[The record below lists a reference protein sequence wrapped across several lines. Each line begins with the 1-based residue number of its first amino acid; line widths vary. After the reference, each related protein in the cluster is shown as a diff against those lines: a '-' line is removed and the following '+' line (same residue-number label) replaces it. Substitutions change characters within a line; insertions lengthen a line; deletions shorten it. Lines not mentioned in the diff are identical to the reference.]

1 MISKLNNKMY
11 LFSSCKIQSSN
22 FYTHIFFIVILLSTS
37 LHAQDYYV
45 SHELGSD
52 GNNGLETSPFQTINR
67 AISEVEA
74 GGTVYVM
81 EGTYRNQNYGTVDP
95 STNTNM
101 SNPHVVTINKSGL
114 ENNYITLK
122 NYPGHSP
129 VIEFDGKGGI
139 QIANDMNY
147 IIVEGF
153 EVIGPSQAI
162 NYDMAMDNRA
172 YKVAVAEDGDSS
184 TNYNH
189 SYFSGKGI
197 WGGYGAHHH
206 IIIRNNIV
214 HDTPGSGIRFND
226 SDHITIENNTVY
238 NTTWWTS
245 SASSAV
251 VFAETIA
258 SSEADNG
265 TNIKMIIR
273 GNLVYN
279 NWNRIPFYVTQLPD
293 NSGNEN
299 PNYGT
304 ADYNSIV
311 DGQGLYVTR
320 SDPSYNGTFLFE
332 NNICVNNGK
341 NGINFDNS
349 LAASAI
355 IRNNTLY
362 FNGVHEYIQDL
373 SVAEGNPSHRGQN
386 VAGIKS
392 NKVLNSTVV
401 NNIVITRPLEDAPS
415 YYENGFT
422 ALQLNRGFG
431 E

>member
-1 MISKLNNKMY
+1 M
-11 LFSSCKIQSSN
+11 FA
-22 FYTHIFFIVILLSTS
+22 STFVY
-37 LHAQDYYV
+37 AQDFYV
-45 SHELGSD
+45 SNALGSD
-52 GNNGLETSPFQTINR
+52 GNDGSETSPFQTINR

-81 EGTYRNQNYGTVDP
+81 EGIYRNQNYGTVDV
-95 STNTNM
+95 TNYTNM
-101 SNPHVVTINKSGL
+101 SNPHVVTINKSGT
-114 ENNYITLK
+114 EAGYITLK
-122 NYPGHSP
+122 NYPNHTP
-129 VIEFDGKGGI
+129 IIEFDGKGGI
-139 QIANDMNY
+139 QIANDMHY

-162 NYDMAMDNRA
+162 NYQMAMDNRA
-172 YKVAVAEDGDSS
+172 YKVSVAEDGDTS
-184 TNYNH
+184 TNYTH
-189 SYFSGKGI
+189 SYFSGIGI

-206 IIIRNNIV
+206 IKIRNNIV

-251 VFAETIA
+251 VYAETIA

-265 TNIKMIIR
+265 MDIKMIMR

-304 ADYNSIV
+304 ADYNNIV

-320 SDPSYNGTFLFE
+320 SDPGYNGTFLFE
-332 NNICVNNGK
+332 NNVCVNNGK

-355 IRNNTLY
+355 FRNNTLY
-362 FNGVHEYIQDL
+362 YNG
-373 SVAEGNPSHRGQN
+373 
-386 VAGIKS
+386 
-392 NKVLNSTVV
+392 
-401 NNIVITRPLEDAPS
+401 
-415 YYENGFT
+415 
-422 ALQLNRGFG
+422 
-431 E
+431 